1 MPLATPQHGNPMP
14 ITNAD
19 VARWREDT
27 PGVQRR
33 HHLNNAGAALQPKP
47 VLDAVRT
54 HLDLE
59 SGIGGYEAAAAAVG
73 ALDDCY
79 RAVAGLLHAKPR
91 NIAVT
96 SSATAAYAQA
106 LLAFDFVAGDTIVT
120 TAADYLSNRI
130 MFEAL
135 ARRRGVHVAEAADLP
150 EGGVDPASVA
160 SLVRARRPRLVAV
173 TWVPTFGGLI
183 QRVEDVGLVCADEG
197 VPYLVDGCQAV
208 GQLDID
214 VAAVRC
220 DFLAATARKFLR
232 GPRGIGFLYVSE
244 AVIERGMHPLL
255 VDMRGAAWNEAGD
268 YVPYDG
274 ARRFEQ
280 WELPLAQVL
289 GMGAAARYA
298 LDAGVPRTAARA
310 HALAAEVRTRLAEV
324 PGVRALD
331 RGVRL
336 SAIAAFECEGR
347 DAATLVPALREHGVN
362 VSSQSRDEN
371 LISLTRIGAGSL
383 LRVSPHYYNDAS
395 DLDALESAL
404 RDLLSP

>member
-1 MPLATPQHGNPMP
+1 MTAPRGNATL
-14 ITNAD
+14 ISDAD
-19 VARWREDT
+19 VARWRDDT
-27 PGVQRR
+27 PGVLRR
-33 HHLNNAGAALQPKP
+33 RHLNNAGASLQPRM
-47 VLDAVRT
+47 VVDAVRG

-59 SGIGGYEAAAAAVG
+59 SSIGGYEAAAAARG
-73 ALDDCY
+73 ALDECY
-79 RAVAGLLHAKPR
+79 RAIAAIVRTAPR

-106 LLAFDFVAGDTIVT
+106 LLAFDFAPDDVIIT
-120 TAADYLSNRI
+120 TSADYLSNRI

-135 ARRRGVHVAEAADLP
+135 AKRRGVRVVDAADLP
-150 EGGVDPASVA
+150 EGGVDPSSVA
-160 SLVRARRPRLVAV
+160 ALVRAHRPRLVAV
-173 TWVPTFGGLI
+173 TWVPTFGGLV
-183 QRVEDVGLVCADEG
+183 QRVEDIGAVCAEAQ

-208 GQLDID
+208 GQIDID

-232 GPRGIGFLYVSE
+232 GPRGIGFLYVSDG
-244 AVIERGMHPLL
+244 VLQKGMHPLL
-255 VDMRGAAWNEAGD
+255 VDMRGAAWNEPGD
-268 YVPYDG
+268 YAPYDG

-298 LDAGVPRTAARA
+298 LDRGIARTGARA
-310 HALAAEVRTRLAEV
+310 HALAADARVRLATID
-324 PGVRALD
+324 GVRSLD
-331 RGVRL
+331 RGARL

-347 DAATLVPALREHGVN
+347 DAATLVPALREHGIN

-371 LISLTRIGAGSL
+371 AMALSRMGAGSL

-395 DLDALESAL
+395 DLDALETAL
-404 RDLLSP
+404 RDLLTP